1 MIDLMP
7 SLGLNY
13 RNANFRKTC
22 PFHKNRA
29 VNLQTIMKNRAQRLN
44 FFLVVWLTM
53 FSCIFVQGQN
63 ADNLGKKS
71 SFLPIREACQDSVK
85 TLESVVSGRD
95 FERLEYPGSKQ
106 AATNSN
112 KNSTYLVFANGAYI
126 PFPPEMSIP
135 QNLYYI
141 QSGIMC
147 KEEWQLEKAT
157 HIPFRIRIG
166 SLDDCN
172 KLEGKR

>member
-1 MIDLMP
+1 
-7 SLGLNY
+7 
-13 RNANFRKTC
+13 
-22 PFHKNRA
+22 
-29 VNLQTIMKNRAQRLN
+29 MKNRTQRLN

-53 FSCIFVQGQN
+53 FSCILVRGQN
-63 ADNLGKKS
+63 SDNLGIKS
-71 SFLPIREACQDSVK
+71 DFLPTGWACWYCVK
-85 TLESVVSGRD
+85 PAESIGSESD
-95 FERLEYPGSKQ
+95 FMMLVYPGSKQ
-106 AATNSN
+106 AATNHPANTS
-112 KNSTYLVFANGAYI
+112 YLVFANG
-126 PFPPEMSIP
+126 PNMPLGPDLSIP

-157 HIPFRIRIG
+157 HVPFRVRIG